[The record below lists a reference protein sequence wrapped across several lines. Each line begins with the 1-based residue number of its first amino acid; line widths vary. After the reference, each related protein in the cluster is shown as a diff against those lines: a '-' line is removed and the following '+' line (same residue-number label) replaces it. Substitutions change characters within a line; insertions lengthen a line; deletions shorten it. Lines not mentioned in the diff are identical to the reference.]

1 MPWVIINSATFGEQ
15 KLNSHMNPVPEFYF
29 SKNEWDRLGCGPL
42 PPERDKDLPEN
53 QEKIRQSLESL
64 QRWLKDGTG
73 KIS

>member
-1 MPWVIINSATFGEQ
+1 
-15 KLNSHMNPVPEFYF
+15 MNPVPEFYF